1 VEVFGGTGIQCDDLR
16 GRVIDRPEKGQRRAT
31 LILNILKGETSAQA
45 AARKHGLTVAE
56 VEEWRDRFLVGAE
69 NALRATPQGP
79 RPLSWTRRHRSRPL
93 LVGSVVRP
101 VVVLPALLLPTAGRR
116 AAGAGHRGGA
126 SANPTG
132 TYAFCVRVGFGS
144 QWWPRGIRR
153 IRSAYSRGGI
163 LHSRWLIADVPRG
176 AERCG

>member
-1 VEVFGGTGIQCDDLR
+1 VQVFGGTEIQCDDLR

-56 VEEWRDRFLVGAE
+56 VEEWRDRFLIGAE

-93 LVGSVVRP
+93 LVGSVVGP

-116 AAGAGHRGGA
+116 AAGAGHRGGQPPQSYWYYCP
-126 SANPTG
+126 SAKGYYPTVP
-132 TYAFCVRVGFGS
+132 TCPEVWIKVP
-144 QWWPRGIRR
+144 PR
-153 IRSAYSRGGI
+153 
-163 LHSRWLIADVPRG
+163 
-176 AERCG
+176 AE